1 MHGAGEPPYTE
12 REVRIVSQ
20 EPFGVERERRPEPS
34 SPSSPDVEV
43 QPEEAWQAAIVARC
57 LAGDEEA
64 FARIVDTYGG
74 MLLRTAYLLVKDEE
88 MAKDLVQ
95 EAFFLA
101 WKNMATLR
109 DPALLRP
116 WLLKILVNQAISLKR
131 QLARQA
137 TLLRERLMS
146 GDEELNAEK
155 APLRGGRVED
165 WLDVIEALQR
175 LPAKQRAVLVLFYYH
190 RLTMPE
196 IATLLG
202 VAENTLRKRLQLA
215 LKKMR
220 RLLRLRPVTSE
231 ETVDEAGGSRPS
243 LNIAS
248 GKEEEHE

>member
-1 MHGAGEPPYTE
+1 MERDNRLGPPSEDTGSE
-12 REVRIVSQ
+12 
-20 EPFGVERERRPEPS
+20 
-34 SPSSPDVEV
+34 
-43 QPEEAWQAAIVARC
+43 EEAEAFAQAGLAEEAQGSSWEKELVARC

-74 MLLRTAYLLVKDEE
+74 LLLRTAYLLVKDEE
-88 MAKDLVQ
+88 GAKDLVQ

-109 DPALLRP
+109 DPALLRS

-137 TLLRERLMS
+137 TLLRERLT
-146 GDEELNAEK
+146 GDEQELVLQRATPRE
-155 APLRGGRVED
+155 GRVED
-165 WLDVIEALQR
+165 WLDVVDALQR
-175 LPAKQRAVLVLFYYH
+175 LPVKQRAVLVLFYYH

-196 IATLLG
+196 IAAMLG

-220 RLLRLRPVTSE
+220 RLLQIKPQDGSMARE
-231 ETVDEAGGSRPS
+231 GAAGADEPPS
-243 LNIAS
+243 QIAS
-248 GKEEEHE
+248 GREEQHE

>member
-1 MHGAGEPPYTE
+1 MGAGAPPCDE
-12 REVRIVSQ
+12 REVQVVSQ
-20 EPFGVERERRPEPS
+20 EPVGVERDCQSEPPAPRPG
-34 SPSSPDVEV
+34 
-43 QPEEAWQAAIVARC
+43 EAGAVSEGTWQAEVVARAR
-57 LAGDEEA
+57 AGDEEA

-74 MLLRTAYLLVKDEE
+74 ILLRTAYLLVRDEE
-88 MAKDLVQ
+88 TAKDLVQ

-109 DPALLRP
+109 DPALLRS

-137 TLLRERLMS
+137 GLLRERLGS
-146 GDEELNAEK
+146 EESELLMEQVSTQ
-155 APLRGGRVED
+155 GERVED

-175 LPAKQRAVLVLFYYH
+175 LPGKQRVVLVLFYYH

-196 IATLLG
+196 IAALLG

-220 RLLRLRPVTSE
+220 RLLRVKLPERKATVQQTSGGRP
-231 ETVDEAGGSRPS
+231 P

-248 GKEEEHE
+248 GRKDEHE